1 MNLESYVMHLI
12 HISKPGRNPARE
24 SRCIFAFNA
33 KNRECMRFFQ
43 ILHVSRLCIH
53 NFCCLLN
60 SRFLRISSVFS
71 HGNYASIQFSFNLSA
86 SIRNGCVMTPR
97 KRREAERNEHSSPI
111 ETMKNYANKS
121 RPVMTARQTSV
132 ASLIAVLIAGCP

>member
-1 MNLESYVMHLI
+1 MHLI

-71 HGNYASIQFSFNLSA
+71 HGNCASIQLSFNLSA

>member
-1 MNLESYVMHLI
+1 MQNNIKKIVFFWLIFSLLQEVYRCDNGLTNVNLESYVMHLI
-12 HISKPGRNPARE
+12 HSSKPGRNPARE

-33 KNRECMRFFQ
+33 KNREYMRFFQ

-86 SIRNGCVMTPR
+86 NLRNCCVMTPR
-97 KRREAERNEHSSPI
+97 KRR
-111 ETMKNYANKS
+111 
-121 RPVMTARQTSV
+121 
-132 ASLIAVLIAGCP
+132 